1 MNTALIL
8 VDIQRD
14 YFPGGKMEVVGA
26 TEACFGARFLLNHFR
41 EKELP
46 IIHVQ
51 HVSARP
57 DATFFLP
64 DTEGLTFHEKAAP
77 LPHEIVVQKH
87 FPNSFRDTEL
97 RKHLVSMEITEL
109 VICGMMSHMCID
121 ATVRAAFDMGYGC
134 IVAHDACAT
143 RDLEFNGIHI
153 PAAHVHGSFMAALGA
168 VYARLMTVRNII
180 ERKRPD

>member
-8 VDIQRD
+8 VDIQQD

-26 TEACFGARFLLNHFR
+26 TEASGRAGILLNHFR
-41 EKELP
+41 EKKLP

-64 DTEGLTFHEKAAP
+64 DTEGLSFHEKVAP
-77 LPHEIVVQKH
+77 LPHEIVVRKH

-97 RKHLVSMEITEL
+97 RNYLASMEINEL

-134 IVAHDACAT
+134 IVAHDGCAT
-143 RDLEFNGIHI
+143 RDLEFSGILI

-168 VYARLMTVRNII
+168 VYARLMTVRDII
-180 ERKRPD
+180 ERGRPD